1 MTKRLMTAVLMGMM
15 LLVLANC
22 GASDVATTASQA
34 VDELSK
40 ASISGL
46 SAQLPS
52 IENAVDAGN
61 TAEARTAFT
70 TFIAA
75 WDAIKEEAKAAAPEA
90 AGAIQTAMDGVK
102 QTLVDAPTPNAADVK
117 TALDELETQ
126 LTSFGGSLK

>member
-15 LLVLANC
+15 LLILANC

-46 SAQLPS
+46 TAQLPS
-52 IENAVDAGN
+52 IKTAVDAGN

-70 TFIAA
+70 TFIAT
-75 WDAIKEEAKAAAPEA
+75 WDAIKDEAKAAAPEA
-90 AGAIQTAMDGVK
+90 AGTIQTAMDGVK
-102 QTLVDAPTPNAADVK
+102 AALIDAPTPNVADVK
-117 TALDELETQ
+117 TALNELETQ
-126 LTSFGGSLK
+126 LTTFGGTLQ